1 MNRFWTFA
9 MGLTLTMIAVR
20 SRRGMLRL
28 PLGLLGARLLSRSL
42 TRSDRMPG
50 GLGRLGWRRSRDHD
64 ISAAP
69 GSELPAWW

>member
-9 MGLTLTMIAVR
+9 MGLTLTMMAVR
-20 SRRGMLRL
+20 SRRGLLRL
-28 PLGLLGARLLSRSL
+28 PLGLLGARFLSRSL
-42 TRSDRMPG
+42 ARDQQVPR